1 MGMRSHRT
9 GWLRNFALWVL
20 FAPFLLT
27 SLIAPGVMP
36 VRDASGVLVLVICS
50 AEGMTEIAVDP
61 LTLEPLA
68 AGDIPAPE
76 HKSDHC
82 AWANAHVPLVL
93 VPPLQSPLLT
103 GQARAS
109 ELPSLPSI
117 LAIARETGLPP
128 ATGPPVSV

>member
-1 MGMRSHRT
+1 MRSHRT
-9 GWLRNFALWVL
+9 GWLRSFALWVL

-36 VRDASGVLVLVICS
+36 VRDAGGVLMLVICS

-68 AGDIPAPE
+68 AEDLPAPA

-82 AWANAHVPLVL
+82 AWANAHTPLVL
-93 VPPLQSPLLT
+93 VPLLQIPSLI

-109 ELPSLPSI
+109 ELPPLPSI
-117 LAIARETGLPP
+117 LAIARQTGLPP
-128 ATGPPVSV
+128 ATGPPASA